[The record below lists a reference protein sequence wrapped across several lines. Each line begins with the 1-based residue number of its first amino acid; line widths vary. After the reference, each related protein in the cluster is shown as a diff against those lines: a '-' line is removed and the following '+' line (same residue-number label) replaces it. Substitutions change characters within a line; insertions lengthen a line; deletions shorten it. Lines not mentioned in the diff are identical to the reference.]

1 MRFTVS
7 TILVISVF
15 PTVTVQAFFGGFFF
29 NLLFRPLIQSTC
41 DDVQDALGLGAVFDC
56 ECDVS
61 YQGLF
66 QGVSGMVDCG
76 LTGPPRCLVP
86 PDLYCANGD
95 VEADV
100 KASLFSNAGLTSD
113 VTANFNVSS
122 GLPQDVGSFVI
133 SFDFVANGLKFTE
146 CGVTIGNTTCNS
158 CKICDPV
165 AFKFNC
171 TNVNLWPNNSTFVP
185 GPAVDT
191 CIGLSLGNPTNTTRR
206 Y

>member
-100 KASLFSNAGLTSD
+100 KASLFSNAGVTSN
-113 VTANFNVSS
+113 VTANFKVTS
-122 GLPQDVGSFVI
+122 GLPQNVTSFDI
-133 SFDFVANGLKFTE
+133 SFNFTANGLEFSD
-146 CGVTIGNTTCNS
+146 CDVAIGNTTCTS
-158 CKICDPV
+158 CDICFPSGID
-165 AFKFNC
+165 FKFNC
-171 TNVNLWPNNSTFVP
+171 SNVDLLPNSPLPFVP
-185 GPAVDT
+185 GPEVG
-191 CIGLSLGNPTNTTRR
+191 CIGLSLL
-206 Y
+206 